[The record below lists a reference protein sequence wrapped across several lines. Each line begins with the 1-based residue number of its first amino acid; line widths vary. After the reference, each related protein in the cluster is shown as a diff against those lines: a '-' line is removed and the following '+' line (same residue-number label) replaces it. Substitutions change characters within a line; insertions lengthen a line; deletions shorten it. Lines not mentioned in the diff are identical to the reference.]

1 MHTKHAHA
9 IIFSGTLL
17 VLAAATPSRAQGFV
31 SPFIGYDFGGRSGRC
46 IPIYSVDWG

>member
-1 MHTKHAHA
+1 MHTRSFFPAHFA
-9 IIFSGTLL
+9 
-17 VLAAATPSRAQGFV
+17 LAAATPSRAQGFV